1 MSRFDEAEKL
11 ISSLTPVE
19 KAQLLRRIAG
29 DLRDSFPGVE
39 TTPEVCGGA
48 PRIVR
53 TRIPVWVLEQAR
65 RQGAREPDLLRAYP
79 ALRPDDLATA
89 WAFVDSHADL
99 IEEQIVENEAA

>member
-1 MSRFDEAEKL
+1 MTSVIRFRASRRPRRSAEA
-11 ISSLTPVE
+11 
-19 KAQLLRRIAG
+19 RRG
-29 DLRDSFPGVE
+29 SFARGSP
-39 TTPEVCGGA
+39 
-48 PRIVR
+48 I
-53 TRIPVWVLEQAR
+53 WVLEQAR